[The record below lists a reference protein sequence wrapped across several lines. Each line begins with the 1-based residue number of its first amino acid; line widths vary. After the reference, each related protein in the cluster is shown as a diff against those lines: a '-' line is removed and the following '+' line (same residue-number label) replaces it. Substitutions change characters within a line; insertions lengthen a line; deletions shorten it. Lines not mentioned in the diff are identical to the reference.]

1 MTTKSSVNTSENLC
15 LRTGGSS
22 RQTSQPRKW
31 KNCRR
36 RLGLDKWGKS
46 LISLMK
52 PVSRSSLLVV
62 GPRRWIH
69 LFVYLHWGWGEGK
82 ACLKTT
88 ISTETRDRIWSK
100 SHSRAII
107 AFLGLISFNGFYYA
121 QQNTAKW
128 NLIKYKWKIIKKG
141 NCCSSFPH
149 LVAQRII
156 LISLCLSPL
165 FVTSCLYDGKESVE
179 VCAQASLLL
188 GLINSAI
195 NSSWG
200 RSHSE

>member
-1 MTTKSSVNTSENLC
+1 
-15 LRTGGSS
+15 
-22 RQTSQPRKW
+22 
-31 KNCRR
+31 
-36 RLGLDKWGKS
+36 
-46 LISLMK
+46 MK
-52 PVSRSSLLVV
+52 PVNHSSLLV
-62 GPRRWIH
+62 GPRQWIN
-69 LFVYLHWGWGEGK
+69 LLVYLHWRWVEGK
-82 ACLKTT
+82 AFLKTT
-88 ISTETRDRIWSK
+88 ISTENRDRIWSK
-100 SHSRAII
+100 SHSRVII
-107 AFLGLISFNGFYYA
+107 AFLGLISFNGFCYA

-165 FVTSCLYDGKESVE
+165 FVTSCLYHDRKEGVE

-200 RSHSE
+200 RSQSE